1 MTMKSTAQ
9 ATRKALLAKVHIAR
23 KELALNEETYR
34 AMLVSVTGHNSA
46 ADLNAQQLE
55 AVLKSLKAAGFKPKA
70 AKKFGKRPNVAAGKE
85 VLLSKIEALLADAKR
100 PWSYA
105 DAMAQRMFKVEKLSW
120 LDEMQLRKLMQALII
135 DAKRNGSTY

>member
-70 AKKFGKRPNVAAGKE
+70 SKKFGKRPNVAAGKE